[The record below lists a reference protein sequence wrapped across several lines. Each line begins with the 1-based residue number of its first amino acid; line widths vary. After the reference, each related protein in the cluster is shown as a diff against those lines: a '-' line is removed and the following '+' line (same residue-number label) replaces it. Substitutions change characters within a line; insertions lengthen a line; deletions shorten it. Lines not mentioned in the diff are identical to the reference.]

1 MRCWSWSVIGMCLF
15 NLYNSIFQS
24 FGKWKTSLILSIL
37 RLGVIFVILCFVL
50 DYFFK
55 LKGLMWV
62 QAITDTLS
70 CIIAI
75 VLYYIMKKR
84 DYKKSNIN

>member
-1 MRCWSWSVIGMCLF
+1 M
-15 NLYNSIFQS
+15 
-24 FGKWKTSLILSIL
+24 SLIGFSM
-37 RLGVIFVILCFVL
+37 
-50 DYFFK
+50 DQNN

-75 VLYYIMKKR
+75 ILYYIMKKEITKNLILIKNSIKLL
-84 DYKKSNIN
+84 YMVCNILKLIKVMILKK